1 MPLPL
6 PDRLSDGTELLSRSL
21 WPLLRDSR
29 FKTFTL
35 VAFFFRAFSLF
46 LESCLCPPFPPFCP
60 GPQAWIRLFNNE
72 YEDSSEDGMADG
84 RR

>member
-29 FKTFTL
+29 FKTFYARC
-35 VAFFFRAFSLF
+35 VFFSRILALSGELP
-46 LESCLCPPFPPFCP
+46 SV
-60 GPQAWIRLFNNE
+60 
-72 YEDSSEDGMADG
+72 D
-84 RR
+84 

>member
-29 FKTFTL
+29 FKTFYARC
-35 VAFFFRAFSLF
+35 VFFSRILALSGELP
-46 LESCLCPPFPPFCP
+46 LTPLSPILS
-60 GPQAWIRLFNNE
+60 GSTSV
-72 YEDSSEDGMADG
+72 D
-84 RR
+84 